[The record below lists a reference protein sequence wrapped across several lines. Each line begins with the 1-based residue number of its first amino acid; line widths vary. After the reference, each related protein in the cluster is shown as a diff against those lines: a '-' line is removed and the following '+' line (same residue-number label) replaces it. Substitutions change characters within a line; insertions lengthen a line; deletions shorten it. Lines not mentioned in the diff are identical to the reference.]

1 MPAFVKTVTLG
12 CKVNQYETQFIREG
26 LIQLGY
32 QQASEDDVAEL
43 CIVNTC
49 TVTSTGVGLTGC
61 RRLARRYARTPP
73 IFFAEKG
80 GGRWV
85 NVPTNASATRSTSG
99 RDGALTGPVPA
110 WSRVSAVTVPVT
122 S

>member
-49 TVTSTGVGLTGC
+49 TLTTKEE
-61 RRLARRYARTPP
+61 ARSHR
-73 IFFAEKG
+73 
-80 GGRWV
+80 
-85 NVPTNASATRSTSG
+85 
-99 RDGALTGPVPA
+99 
-110 WSRVSAVTVPVT
+110 
-122 S
+122 